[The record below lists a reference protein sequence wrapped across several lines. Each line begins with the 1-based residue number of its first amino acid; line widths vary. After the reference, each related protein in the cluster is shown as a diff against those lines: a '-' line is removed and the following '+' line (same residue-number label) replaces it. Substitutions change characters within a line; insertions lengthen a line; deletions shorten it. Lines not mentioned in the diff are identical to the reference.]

1 MFNLKTNVEEL
12 SSVNQGIAK
21 KKYEQHAPTRDV
33 TGTNFPNGNISI
45 KFQSSGQ
52 KWWCPKESYVRFRV
66 ALSQQ
71 DGTQLSSANDIAP
84 AMGLCANLF
93 QSMEFRI
100 NDKTVSRIAD
110 FVPQIDALHNRLYR
124 SRSWL
129 KSLGSAL
136 NTWDVDF
143 DARKSIVTSDNV
155 LIQDVTGANRPQS
168 EPFTRADLGLDAAGG
183 AGNDRNAATY
193 TAASGNV
200 VFSQNGGAALPA
212 DIRPLYPI
220 GSYFEFTTIQGATA
234 TDARVKKPA
243 KVVAHIS
250 ATTIQLETGVIVA
263 DVVADGRTDFIRVDY
278 TPIDGSDT
286 ARKVREFEVLW
297 IPPLNIFDVDHCM
310 PSGKY
315 ELVLTPQTSSVYQK
329 YAIESKSAD
338 KVPNSATTAAP
349 SAGSNFLFQVQD
361 MYLYTSTIEG
371 PRADD
376 VTYLLDLTQIT
387 CNSDQFSANQT
398 GFQQKNFDVSPST
411 VALSV
416 AYQDSRSGNDTR
428 NSSSLFKVSNTAST
442 TDNEEQKLTRLYVQ
456 YAGQQLP
463 QPDADPEFKS
473 GVDRTTQRY
482 LETQLSSGGYHDS
495 GGAESLYEWQK
506 RGSVYHWIWPR
517 DGTDRSTRVTVHNE
531 FSGDG
536 GADTANMR
544 LLLFSHSKQVARI
557 AVEQGN
563 VTSVEVEDA

>member
-1 MFNLKTNVEEL
+1 
-12 SSVNQGIAK
+12 
-21 KKYEQHAPTRDV
+21 
-33 TGTNFPNGNISI
+33 
-45 KFQSSGQ
+45 
-52 KWWCPKESYVRFRV
+52 
-66 ALSQQ
+66 
-71 DGTQLSSANDIAP
+71 
-84 AMGLCANLF
+84 
-93 QSMEFRI
+93 MEFRI

-168 EPFTRADLGLDAAGG
+168 EPFTRVDLGLDAAGG
-183 AGNDRNAATY
+183 GGADRNAVAYTSAT
-193 TAASGNV
+193 GQV

-220 GSYFEFTTIQGATA
+220 GSYFEFTTIQGATP
-234 TDARVKKPA
+234 TDVRVKKPA

-250 ATTIQLETGVIVA
+250 ATTIQVETGVITA
-263 DVVADGRTDFIRVDY
+263 DVAADGRTDWIRVDY

-297 IPPLNIFDVDHCM
+297 VPPLSIFDVDHCM

-315 ELVLTPQTSSVYQK
+315 ELVLTPQTSTVYQK
-329 YAIESKSAD
+329 YAIESKVAD
-338 KVPNSATTAAP
+338 KIPNTGTTAAP

-387 CNSDQFSANQT
+387 CNSDQFSANQSS
-398 GFQQKNFDVSPST
+398 FQQKNFDVSPST
-411 VALSV
+411 TALTV

-428 NSSSLFKVSNTAST
+428 NSPSIFKVSNSARTS
-442 TDNEEQKLTRLYVQ
+442 DNEEQKLSRFYIQ

-473 GVDRTTQRY
+473 GTDRTTQRY
-482 LETQLSSGGYHDS
+482 LETQINSGGYYDT

-506 RGSVYHWIWPR
+506 RGSIHHFTWPK

-531 FSGDG
+531 FSTDG
-536 GADTANMR
+536 GADTTNMR
-544 LLLFSHSKQVARI
+544 LLLFSHSKMVARVQ
-557 AVEQGN
+557 VEQGN
-563 VTSVEVEDA
+563 VISVEVEDA